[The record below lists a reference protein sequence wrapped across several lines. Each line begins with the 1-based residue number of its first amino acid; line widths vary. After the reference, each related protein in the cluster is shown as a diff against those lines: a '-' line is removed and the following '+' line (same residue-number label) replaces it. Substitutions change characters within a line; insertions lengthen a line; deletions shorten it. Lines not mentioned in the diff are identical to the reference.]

1 MKNRLYVFPLARYML
16 LGITL
21 FLIILMIKGGA
32 EDYSYLNT
40 LEARLPND
48 PVRVYEELC
57 VYQDKYKFKSNNEQ
71 SYFWLLLYK
80 SKKGN
85 NLQLPPDS
93 TLINLANRCGERGDM
108 LLYIDCIR
116 LLGDISLER
125 NEIES
130 ALGYYNDALLSER
143 ALYLTVEK
151 KRSIEHLFGLFAII
165 ISSAFFVCY
174 LVISR
179 KYQTELERK
188 RRMQLFVQKKYE
200 SSKQY
205 IDDNLKVI
213 DLLTERLNSTSNLL
227 KQQDAELMQ
236 LQRNNLEIKNK
247 EQEIKRNRIS
257 TSLSLIEKSEQ
268 AAKFYKASSNS
279 KVVIT
284 KDDWAKYSELISNEF
299 PLLMEKLN
307 LISNLTSTERKV
319 CLLMLLDD
327 IGTLEMSTILKLK
340 SSSISS
346 AKKDLYEKLTGLKG
360 SAKNLSQEII
370 NIITFPL

>member
-21 FLIILMIKGGA
+21 SLIILMIKGGA

-80 SKKGN
+80 SKKEN
-85 NLQLPPDS
+85 NLLLPPDS
-93 TLINLANRCGERGDM
+93 TLINLANR
-108 LLYIDCIR
+108 
-116 LLGDISLER
+116 
-125 NEIES
+125 
-130 ALGYYNDALLSER
+130 
-143 ALYLTVEK
+143 
-151 KRSIEHLFGLFAII
+151 
-165 ISSAFFVCY
+165 
-174 LVISR
+174 
-179 KYQTELERK
+179 
-188 RRMQLFVQKKYE
+188 
-200 SSKQY
+200 
-205 IDDNLKVI
+205 
-213 DLLTERLNSTSNLL
+213 
-227 KQQDAELMQ
+227 
-236 LQRNNLEIKNK
+236 
-247 EQEIKRNRIS
+247 
-257 TSLSLIEKSEQ
+257 
-268 AAKFYKASSNS
+268 
-279 KVVIT
+279 T

-299 PLLMEKLN
+299 PLLMEKLS

-319 CLLMLLDD
+319 CLLMLLDN

-370 NIITFPL
+370 NIIAFPL